1 MRTAE
6 AVVQEFEDAAWHI
19 AEVPPDEPCWDEER
33 RATVVMLIER
43 GSRIAE
49 RLAGPAPNGAG
60 SIRWSE
66 SDSAVVLSRA
76 FGRMHQRLVVAI
88 RQAGTRLDDD
98 AFGTELA
105 GTSALPQPKRRT
117 GRVDAVAPG
126 PCAGRIASL
135 SPNGTRP
142 RAGKP
147 LRSAGPAPRR
157 RRNRPHER
165 MSELRGETLEITNT
179 GDNA

>member
-6 AVVQEFEDAAWHI
+6 AVLQEFEDAAWHI
-19 AEVPPDEPCWDEER
+19 AEGLPDEPCWDEER

-43 GSRIAE
+43 GNRIAD
-49 RLAGPAPNGAG
+49 RLAGPAPDGAG

-66 SDSAVVLSRA
+66 SDSPVVLSRA

-88 RQAGTRLDDD
+88 RQADARLDG

-105 GTSALPQPKRRT
+105 GQSAVPMPKPRT
-117 GRVDAVAPG
+117 GPVDAVAPG

-142 RAGKP
+142 RAGKA
-147 LRSAGPAPRR
+147 LRSTGPAPRA
-157 RRNRPHER
+157 RRNRPHEQT
-165 MSELRGETLEITNT
+165 SELRGETLEITNT

>member
-6 AVVQEFEDAAWHI
+6 AVLQEYEDAAWHI

-33 RATVVMLIER
+33 RATVVALIER
-43 GSRIAE
+43 GNRIAD
-49 RLAGPAPNGAG
+49 RLAGPASNGAG

-66 SDSAVVLSRA
+66 SDSPVVLSRA

-88 RQAGTRLDDD
+88 RQADARLNG
-98 AFGTELA
+98 AFGAELA
-105 GTSALPQPKRRT
+105 GHSAVPMPKPRT
-117 GRVDAVAPG
+117 GWVDAVAPR
-126 PCAGRIASL
+126 PCAGRLATL

-142 RAGKP
+142 RDGTP
-147 LRSAGPAPRR
+147 LRSVGPAPRPR
-157 RRNRPHER
+157 WNRPHEQT
-165 MSELRGETLEITNT
+165 SELRGETLEITNA